1 MANEETFV
9 SYLTHSSSVNECS
22 HILQNPVV
30 DHGSVNSSYKTQL
43 IEEVPLMS
51 KQRIIW
57 NLFVLS
63 FSYLMFQTGFWGLTN
78 LQSTMNA
85 AGGMGPD
92 SQAVIYAASMI
103 SSLFLPEITIE
114 NFGCKRVLIFT
125 TILGLPYLASNMYLR
140 WDVLLSMST
149 LFGLIS
155 GPYNGA
161 LTVYIDELAIRYQA
175 LTKQDLEFVVAV
187 FFGVYSCFM
196 EGTQIFGNAI
206 SFIVISER
214 HVIPRNLTDNN
225 TLPLKCGIDFDAHGN
240 VTNSNLEVPPEHER
254 IVLVCT
260 YVGMGLFSVLLLCC
274 FLDPLK
280 NDIKEGSGWKSA
292 CHRFLAA
299 IKHVGNPH
307 QILLIPITILIGI
320 ESALYSNEFTE
331 AYIACSWGVHHVGFV
346 TICFGVCGAIMS
358 LLVGPLVKYISQMA
372 VLILAACAN
381 IGICVLLFLWDPTP
395 ETTSIYFIIAGVWG
409 MGDAIWWSQISA
421 LYGLMFP
428 NDREAAFS
436 NLYFWSFLGFFLSYS
451 YANYLSV
458 AVKINIL
465 MAFLLT
471 GMACYLVG
479 QIKIKCSARK
489 EYIHIE
495 NGNQ

>member
-1 MANEETFV
+1 MAD
-9 SYLTHSSSVNECS
+9 SKKM
-22 HILQNPVV
+22 
-30 DHGSVNSSYKTQL
+30 NSSKHLSDLTSNFSINQ
-43 IEEVPLMS
+43 EEAPVEVGLRNGMN
-51 KQRIIW
+51 QRRILR
-57 NLFVLS
+57 NLFISS
-63 FSYLMFQTGFWGLTN
+63 FCYFLFYTGFWCLSS
-78 LQSTMNA
+78 LQSTMNG
-85 AGGMGPD
+85 AGGIGDD
-92 SQAVIYAASMI
+92 SQAVIYGMSLL
-103 SSLFLPEITIE
+103 SSLFLPDFLIAR
-114 NFGCKRVLIFT
+114 FGSKKVLT
-125 TILGLPYLASNMYLR
+125 VCTLLGCPYLAANIYLR
-140 WDVLLSMST
+140 WDTMMVASVLY
-149 LFGLIS
+149 GLIN
-155 GPYNGA
+155 GPFVTA
-161 LTVYIDELAIRYQA
+161 QAVYIEEIASRFEKTINQNI
-175 LTKQDLEFVVAV
+175 EVVMAC
-187 FFGVYSCFM
+187 FFGFFGIFS
-196 EGTQIFGNAI
+196 ESTNIFGNILVYYA
-206 SFIVISER
+206 FK
-214 HVIPRNLTDNN
+214 PNTTDVVSTNS
-225 TLPLKCGIDFDAHGN
+225 TGYDCGYHFKPGGN
-240 VTNSNLEVPPEHER
+240 DTNSNLEPPPDSER
-254 IVLVCT
+254 
-260 YVGMGLFSVLLLCC
+260 LLLVGVFVALGIFAALILGF
-274 FLDPLK
+274 FLDPLG
-280 NDIKEGSGWKSA
+280 NDLKEGRG
-292 CHRFLAA
+292 CNIIFNRFLSAV
-299 IKHVGNPH
+299 KHLKNPH
-307 QILLIPITILIGI
+307 QMLLIPIAIYMGV
-320 ESALYSNEFTE
+320 EGPFYSNEVTQ

>member
-1 MANEETFV
+1 MDH
-9 SYLTHSSSVNECS
+9 YL
-22 HILQNPVV
+22 LQH
-30 DHGSVNSSYKTQL
+30 DHQDL
-43 IEEVPLMS
+43 IENEANVEIELASPLMS
-51 KQRIIW
+51 KARILW
-57 NLFVLS
+57 NFYVLNCCCFV
-63 FSYLMFQTGFWGLTN
+63 FYTGFGGLSN

-85 AGGMGPD
+85 ADGIGPD
-92 SQAVIYAASMI
+92 SQAVIYGCSII
-103 SSLFLPEITIE
+103 SSLMLPDILIE
-114 NFGCKRVLIFT
+114 KFGCKKVLIFST
-125 TILGLPYLASNMYLR
+125 LLSLPYMAANMHLH
-140 WDVLLSMST
+140 WELIFSTSVLY
-149 LFGLIS
+149 GLVS
-155 GPYNGA
+155 GPFNSA
-161 LTVYIDELAIRYQA
+161 SAIYIDELATRYQSLTSKDLDYILA
-175 LTKQDLEFVVAV
+175 L
-187 FFGVYSCFM
+187 FFGICFFFS
-196 EGTQIFGNAI
+196 EISLIIGNAI
-206 SFIVISER
+206 AFFVLRSKRPLDIQY
-214 HVIPRNLTDNN
+214 HKIPCGMHFQNN
-225 TLPLKCGIDFDAHGN
+225 EN
-240 VTNSNLEVPPEHER
+240 VTGSYLEPPTQHQR
-254 IVLVCT
+254 LVLISIYLILST
-260 YVGMGLFSVLLLCC
+260 LSIFWMYL

-280 NDIKEGSGWKSA
+280 NDIGLVSGWKNVRN
-292 CHRFLAA
+292 RFLAP
-299 IKHVGNPH
+299 IKHALNCH
-307 QILLIPITILIGI
+307 QILLVPISVYIGI
-320 ESALYSNEFTE
+320 ENTLYLNEFTE

>member
-1 MANEETFV
+1 MMEEEPGLYYVEDTEPLI
-9 SYLTHSSSVNECS
+9 SRSSINRDSSEITMSTAMKARDHENMSKKRVLRN
-22 HILQNPVV
+22 LVV
-30 DHGSVNSSYKTQL
+30 TGSSYFIFFLGFQ
-43 IEEVPLMS
+43 S
-51 KQRIIW
+51 
-57 NLFVLS
+57 LS
-63 FSYLMFQTGFWGLTN
+63 N
-78 LQSTMNA
+78 LQSTMNSD
-85 AGGMGPD
+85 GGVGMD
-92 SQAVIYAASMI
+92 SQALVYVCAMI
-103 SSLFLPEITIE
+103 SCLLLPDLLIKKI
-114 NFGCKRVLIFT
+114 GCKR
-125 TILGLPYLASNMYLR
+125 TIVCMLLMSVPYIASNFNPSRIIIMPSSVLMGLAIGPLNSAGALYVNEMALR
-140 WDVLLSMST
+140 YHKIQPEESLDST
-149 LFGLIS
+149 VSKFYGFFGFFSESTQIWGNLIS
-155 GPYNGA
+155 YYVLSPSAAHILNH
-161 LTVYIDELAIRYQA
+161 TNI
-175 LTKQDLEFVVAV
+175 T
-187 FFGVYSCFM
+187 
-196 EGTQIFGNAI
+196 
-206 SFIVISER
+206 
-214 HVIPRNLTDNN
+214 
-225 TLPLKCGIDFDAHGN
+225 CGIDFRFGGN
-240 VTNSNLEVPPEHER
+240 SSNPNLEPPTEDKR
-254 IVLVCT
+254 FLLVSIYLLST
-260 YVGMGLFSVLLLCC
+260 VTAATLMGLFTDK
-274 FLDPLK
+274 LD
-280 NDIKEGSGWKSA
+280 NDVGNGERSLGSGTTD
-292 CHRFLAA
+292 RLLAT
-299 IKHVGNPH
+299 IKQASVPD
-307 QILLIPITILIGI
+307 QILLLPISIFVGI
-320 ESALYSNEFTE
+320 ELSFYTAEFTQ

-471 GMACYLVG
+471 GMACYLAG